1 MHQKIDKKFN
11 FFFYIIVI
19 FFLSSIHNI
28 ELKQLNFFKI
38 KKIYVNSEDSKLNFI
53 VKNNY
58 KDLIGQNI
66 FFLEKTSFS
75 ILDDMNNI
83 HEYSVKKRFP
93 NKISIEIV
101 PTKPI
106 ANVIRP
112 EKNFFIGNNGKKI
125 KPSSKQENLLKVYGS
140 NNTGKIFQTLGM
152 IQKSEIEFSNIK
164 SIKFYPSERID
175 IILKK
180 NLKIKYP
187 INLDLKILNL
197 SNKILEDDKFKNAKE
212 IDLRVKNQIIKK

>member
-28 ELKQLNFFKI
+28 ELKQFNFFKI
-38 KKIYVNSEDSKLNFI
+38 KKIYVNSEDDKLNLI

-66 FFLEKTSFS
+66 FFLKKTSFS
-75 ILDDMNNI
+75 VLDDMNSINK
-83 HEYSVKKRFP
+83 YSVKKRFP
-93 NKISIEIV
+93 NKISIEII

-125 KPSSKQENLLKVYGS
+125 KPSSEQENLLKVYGS
-140 NNTGKIFQTLGM
+140 NNTLKIFRTLEM
-152 IQKSEIEFSNIK
+152 ISKSEIKFSNIK

-180 NLKIKYP
+180 NLMIKYP

-197 SNKILEDDKFKNAKE
+197 SNKILKDHKFKNAKE